1 MGGGEEVDVGG
12 RVGQGVRRE
21 GHGQLHVHQLETL
34 LLGRQTQDLVL
45 EPLVLL
51 LQRVQRLQ
59 HLHDYGRRRVGT
71 CCR

>member
-12 RVGQGVRRE
+12 RVGQGMWRE
-21 GHGQLHVHQLETL
+21 GHGQLHVQQLETL

-45 EPLVLL
+45 QPLVLL

-59 HLHDYGRRRVGT
+59 HLHDYRRRRAEM